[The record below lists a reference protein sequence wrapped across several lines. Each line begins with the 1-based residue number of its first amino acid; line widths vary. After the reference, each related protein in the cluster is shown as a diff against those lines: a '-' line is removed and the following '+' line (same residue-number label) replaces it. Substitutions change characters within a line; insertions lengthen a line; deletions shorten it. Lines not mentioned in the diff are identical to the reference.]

1 MIRPIA
7 KIPDPILRKKGKP
20 GAQIPDE
27 IHALVAD
34 MKDTM
39 YDEPGCGIAAPQIG
53 VSLRVIAW
61 DSPENEDGFQVLVN
75 PSIVKKEGSQK
86 GPEGCLS
93 VPGVTGEV
101 VRATAIQVEGMDMDG
116 QRVSLSLTDFTA
128 RILQH
133 ETDHVDGLLY
143 IDRMSLAE
151 RSLLEKKLKKLRDA
165 APLL

>member
-7 KIPDPILRKKGKP
+7 KIPDAILRKKAKP
-20 GAQIPDE
+20 VAQITDE
-27 IHALVAD
+27 IRALVED
-34 MKDTM
+34 MRDTM

-75 PSIVKKEGSQK
+75 PRIVKAEGSQK
-86 GPEGCLS
+86 GSEGCLS
-93 VPGVTGEV
+93 VPGVTGNV
-101 VRATAIQVEGMDMDG
+101 VRATAIQVEGMGMDG
-116 QRVSLSLTDFTA
+116 GRVSLSLTDFTA

-133 ETDHVDGLLY
+133 ETDHVNGLLY

-151 RSLLEKKLKKLRDA
+151 RSLVEKRLKKLRDA